1 MSWPVTIVGWRFV
14 THDCEADFVSDGR
27 AGGDLALVEPGI
39 AATQTYLKKFPKMK
53 CEIRET

>member
-39 AATQTYLKKFPKMK
+39 AATQTYLKKFPK
-53 CEIRET
+53 